1 MNCSDGPHHLR
12 LAPRALTLGIA
23 ILFQPAATA
32 LAADPPKPAAN
43 PAPAAPAPTTAPA
56 TAGAHPA
63 TAPTTETAPRAVAL
77 ALATALAKPDP
88 AAAKALV
95 APADKE
101 AARWVDATV
110 SLISSL
116 KRLDQAAATRFGE
129 AGKAVSQQQLHLL
142 EAPKSLAQAQ
152 EKIDGDSAT
161 LTLPGESRP
170 LMRLKRHDGAWRPVV
185 ASLVAGDDL
194 SATLALDRR
203 LTHAT
208 DRTTDEIATGMYP
221 TPEAA
226 ARIFTARILEA
237 RLQSR

>member
-1 MNCSDGPHHLR
+1 MNCSDVPSR
-12 LAPRALTLGIA
+12 LCAASVVLGMGVALWLQPLTTLAAPPKPPATTVPP
-23 ILFQPAATA
+23 PAATR
-32 LAADPPKPAAN
+32 PAT
-43 PAPAAPAPTTAPA
+43 APTTAPA
-56 TAGAHPA
+56 PA
-63 TAPTTETAPRAVAL
+63 PKALAL
-77 ALATALAKPDP
+77 ALATALTKPDATAARSLFAP
-88 AAAKALV
+88 GDKDAAK
-95 APADKE
+95 
-101 AARWVDATV
+101 WVDATV
-110 SLISSL
+110 QLVTSL
-116 KRLDQAAATRFGE
+116 KRLDTASATRFGE

-170 LMRLKRHDGAWRPVV
+170 LMRLKRHDGVWRPVV